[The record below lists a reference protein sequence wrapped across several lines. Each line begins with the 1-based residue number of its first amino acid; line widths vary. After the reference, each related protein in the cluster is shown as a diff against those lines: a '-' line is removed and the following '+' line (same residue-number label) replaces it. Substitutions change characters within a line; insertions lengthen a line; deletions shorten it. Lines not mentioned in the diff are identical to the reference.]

1 MVIDVKVAWV
11 KQQTDKKNF
20 RLQEN
25 MGWEVLK
32 IQDVEETDQKLEE
45 LIQKQYDTI
54 IISNELS
61 YFSED
66 IIRKYQKGINKG
78 LRFNTVFNDLIGIRM
93 KVTDYSDQYPNH
105 FRM

>member
-1 MVIDVKVAWV
+1 MGIDVKVAWV

-66 IIRKYQKGINKG
+66 IIRKYQKKDDVNIIIN
-78 LRFNTVFNDLIGIRM
+78 
-93 KVTDYSDQYPNH
+93 
-105 FRM
+105 FR

>member
-25 MGWEVLK
+25 MGWEILK

-66 IIRKYQKGINKG
+66 IIRKYQKKDDVNIIIN
-78 LRFNTVFNDLIGIRM
+78 
-93 KVTDYSDQYPNH
+93 
-105 FRM
+105 FR

>member
-1 MVIDVKVAWV
+1 MRKFFQMVFLSMLFPKKEIIFVVIDVKVAWV

-66 IIRKYQKGINKG
+66 IIRKYQKKDDVNIIIN
-78 LRFNTVFNDLIGIRM
+78 
-93 KVTDYSDQYPNH
+93 
-105 FRM
+105 FR

>member
-11 KQQTDKKNF
+11 KQQTDEKNF

-66 IIRKYQKGINKG
+66 IIRKYQKKDDVNIIIN
-78 LRFNTVFNDLIGIRM
+78 
-93 KVTDYSDQYPNH
+93 
-105 FRM
+105 FR

>member
-1 MVIDVKVAWV
+1 MEMKIAWV
-11 KQQTDKKNF
+11 KQQADEKSF
-20 RLQEN
+20 RWQEN

-66 IIRKYQKGINKG
+66 IIRKYQKKDDVNI
-78 LRFNTVFNDLIGIRM
+78 II
-93 KVTDYSDQYPNH
+93 H
-105 FRM
+105 FH

>member
-66 IIRKYQKGINKG
+66 IIRKYQKKDDVNIIIN
-78 LRFNTVFNDLIGIRM
+78 
-93 KVTDYSDQYPNH
+93 
-105 FRM
+105 FR

>member
-1 MVIDVKVAWV
+1 VVIDVKVAWV

-66 IIRKYQKGINKG
+66 IIRKYQKKDDVNIIIN
-78 LRFNTVFNDLIGIRM
+78 
-93 KVTDYSDQYPNH
+93 
-105 FRM
+105 FR

>member
-54 IISNELS
+54 PMSYRIFRKTLS
-61 YFSED
+61 ANT
-66 IIRKYQKGINKG
+66 RKK
-78 LRFNTVFNDLIGIRM
+78 M
-93 KVTDYSDQYPNH
+93 
-105 FRM
+105 M

>member
-1 MVIDVKVAWV
+1 MVIDVKVARV

-66 IIRKYQKGINKG
+66 IIRKYQKKDDVNIIIN
-78 LRFNTVFNDLIGIRM
+78 
-93 KVTDYSDQYPNH
+93 
-105 FRM
+105 FR

>member
-1 MVIDVKVAWV
+1 
-11 KQQTDKKNF
+11 
-20 RLQEN
+20 

-66 IIRKYQKGINKG
+66 IIRKYQKKDDVNIIIN
-78 LRFNTVFNDLIGIRM
+78 
-93 KVTDYSDQYPNH
+93 
-105 FRM
+105 FR